1 VAQEPQI
8 RPRSPE
14 PSRVPV
20 RTWPTPNPTDLIF
33 YVERDGNL
41 PANQAP
47 PGAKSWAFDD
57 PYFDRVNYPNHRL
70 VYVSPQSPEQWSRW
84 YYAADRDHQD
94 EYNWQHTV
102 ADLGSTKF
110 SSVDRAYVTPRADY
124 DPQAPLI
131 GSVMASVP
139 AGKFSEEYILA
150 YRKEVKIGEPELDS
164 LYVAEQRTF
173 IKRVM
178 TTEVSIR
185 QKTGRGDFDTTTLY
199 YKGEIVLDGI
209 TIEDLVDDQINTYWG
224 AQDDGSFRSV
234 NQISENWYAVTL
246 RTFIDLEPEYKDSA
260 SRLRPPQFYCP
271 QATNTTTAISITNE
285 GAPTP
290 PTPSLGQEVTVS
302 KVGSVLTVTTTEQ
315 TGSPQPLPGLN
326 ALDDG
331 YAYPVKRTLI
341 PTSSVPNTRQSVDS
355 GGKITE
361 YQATDPCNSI
371 AEERQLVSPEKEFTK
386 EVGRLAPPK
395 FFELGLVTTEDTV
408 SFSGNGMPDTP
419 SAELKKSTKA
429 TVKGKIVHNITKE
442 QADEAIGVRGTTFD
456 ERTGATFFDTEE
468 LVTQDEVEE
477 AVVDDD
483 GKLITYEGVDANWAI
498 RGTKKI
504 VDTQS
509 RTFNDI
515 VNYEWPPVLLN
526 VTLTEWVARPDPNTG
541 ADRGTVIFPDVII
554 KKGFSGPQLAS
565 VTERWQ
571 KSPPTVT
578 PPVNMIPKG
587 IIFKSPLFSLDI
599 PPCLHTAQEFHCN
612 IGTQDPDW
620 EMQYYAKYF
629 PATNYPD
636 WPDSIKWTTVRP
648 HRGGYLVTETTLNK
662 PA

>member
-271 QATNTTTAISITNE
+271 QATNTTTAISITDE

-315 TGSPQPLPGLN
+315 TGSPEPLPGLN

-331 YAYPVKRTLI
+331 FAYPVERTLI
-341 PTSSVPNTRQSVDS
+341 PTSSVPNIRQSVDS
-355 GGKITE
+355 DGKITE
-361 YQATDPCNSI
+361 YQATDPCNSV
-371 AEERQLVSPEKEFTK
+371 AEVRQIVSPETEYQKDA
-386 EVGRLAPPK
+386 GRLAPEK
-395 FFELGLVTTEDTV
+395 FFTQGLVTTSNAI
-408 SFSGNGMPDTP
+408 SFDGNGEPTAP
-419 SAELKKSTKA
+419 TVALKERA
-429 TVKGKIVHNITKE
+429 QVTVKGKIVHNIVKA
-442 QADEAIGVRGTTFD
+442 QIGTPTSVIGTTFD
-456 ERTGATFFDTEE
+456 ERTGATFFNSEE
-468 LVTQDEVEE
+468 LVTQDEVLEDSIE
-477 AVVDDD
+477 SD
-483 GKLITYEGVDANWAI
+483 GYLTTYQGVDANWAV
-498 RGTKKI
+498 RATRK
-504 VDTQS
+504 VADT
-509 RTFNDI
+509 THITYYDV
-515 VNYEWPPVLLN
+515 VNYEWPPVFVSLN
-526 VTLTEWVARPDPNTG
+526 LTPWVARNGRGGTIY
-541 ADRGTVIFPDVII
+541 ADYIV
-554 KKGFSGPQLAS
+554 KQGFSGPQIAT
-565 VTERWQ
+565 VNQWWQ
-571 KSPPTVT
+571 SDPYHPD
-578 PPVNMIPKG
+578 PPVFMIPRG
-587 IIFKSPLFSLDI
+587 INFNSPLFTISI
-599 PPCLHTAQEFHCN
+599 PPCLHGNLNFYCN
-612 IGTQDPDW
+612 IGTEDPDW
-620 EMQYYAKYF
+620 EQQVYSKDF
-629 PATNYPD
+629 PATNLTD
-636 WPDSIKWTTVRP
+636 WPDTITWHEVHP
-648 HRGGYLVTETTLNK
+648 NRGGYLVTSYTLPK
-662 PA
+662 PS